1 MSREE
6 HSGAH
11 TCHSGRSGSTTTG
24 TGHAVGSK
32 RDWESDGGKQHSGM
46 SRGKDIRGS
55 WNKRLD
61 GDTEPETALGVI
73 TARRETM
80 RHEEKILVIV

>member
-1 MSREE
+1 
-6 HSGAH
+6 
-11 TCHSGRSGSTTTG
+11 
-24 TGHAVGSK
+24 
-32 RDWESDGGKQHSGM
+32 M
-46 SRGKDIRGS
+46 SRGKDIGGS

-61 GDTEPETALGVI
+61 GDNEPETDLGFI